1 MPSLK
6 ELRNR
11 KRSVQATRK
20 ITSAMKMIAAA
31 KLRRAQEQAQAGR
44 PYADMIE
51 DMIRDLS
58 QKQVTPVGMP
68 TLLVGNGRS
77 NIHLIVVATSNRG
90 LCGSFNSSI
99 VRYARRLMLQEQGNG
114 REIKIICLG
123 RRGRDQL
130 RREFGPSI
138 LETVDALDKPRFRDA
153 AALSQ
158 KLQDLYAAGQFDLCT
173 VVYNRFLS
181 ALNQEVTAHRLIPF
195 TPLPRAGQPEGVPQ
209 VDGLQAVYDYEPDE
223 TTVLAQLLPRNLNVQ
238 LYRAMLE
245 NAASEQGARMTAME
259 GATRNAEDMI
269 RRLDLQYNR
278 SRQAYITNELIEII
292 SGAEAL

>member
-51 DMIRDLS
+51 GMIQDLS
-58 QKQVTPVGMP
+58 AKQVTTVGAP
-68 TLLVGNGRS
+68 HLLVGNGKTDV
-77 NIHLIVVATSNRG
+77 HLIVVATSNRG

-99 VRYARRLMLQEQGNG
+99 VRYARRLILEEQGQG
-114 REIKIICLG
+114 REVKIICLG

-130 RREFGPSI
+130 RREFGHAI
-138 LETVDALDKPRFRDA
+138 VETFDALDKPRFKDA
-153 AALSQ
+153 ARLSE
-158 KLQDLYAAGQFDLCT
+158 KLQELFTSDQFDQCT

-195 TPLPRAGQPEGVPQ
+195 TPLPRIDQSQAAAAPT
-209 VDGLQAVYDYEPDE
+209 GLQALYEYEPNE
-223 TTVLAQLLPRNLNVQ
+223 HTVLAQLLPRNLSVQ
-238 LYRAMLE
+238 IYRAMLE

-269 RRLDLQYNR
+269 KRLDLQYNR